1 MVATLSQC
9 RRFFQTFNLLPAFTA
24 LENVMLGMTF
34 SGRGVDP
41 KFAQEL
47 LQRVGLGHRLHHSPK
62 RLSVGEQQRVAVARS
77 LANKPVLL
85 LADEPTANVDPAN
98 QQLIL
103 DLIRDSCRDHNVSL
117 LLVTHSM
124 EAAASFQRI
133 ERLQDFNRPELCAPE
148 RSA

>member
-1 MVATLSQC
+1 
-9 RRFFQTFNLLPAFTA
+9 
-24 LENVMLGMTF
+24 
-34 SGRGVDP
+34 
-41 KFAQEL
+41 
-47 LQRVGLGHRLHHSPK
+47 
-62 RLSVGEQQRVAVARS
+62 VAVARA
-77 LANKPVLL
+77 LASKPAFV